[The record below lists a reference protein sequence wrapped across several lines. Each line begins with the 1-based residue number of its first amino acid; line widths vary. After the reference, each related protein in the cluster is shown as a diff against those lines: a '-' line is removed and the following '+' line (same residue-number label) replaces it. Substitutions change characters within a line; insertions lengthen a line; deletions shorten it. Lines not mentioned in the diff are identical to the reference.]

1 MVKSTMEKLRKRP
14 TWRRGWENLG
24 YSLSTLSEMSECNLM
39 STLGRPGPY
48 AANCR
53 PVDLG
58 KDTDGDT
65 KERPWHQ
72 EVSEPVDE
80 PVKEGVE
87 GDYAELGQGKERQP
101 WEARALVHV
110 ADSGRKE
117 GLDVELIASQA
128 SVIEPNGGKIDKS
141 YAGLA
146 QETSEGRPWGN
157 SSPKLENLPEPE
169 QSSVDDVELVH
180 PQAPYPEREIISS
193 EDVELSS
200 TTADDNSSC
209 EVKSVDT
216 EELLDH
222 GMESRSPQSGTSASG
237 RKNLP
242 RGDSM
247 KDLGQTVRDDIGVKV
262 HGIADAGVSSYV
274 VRGDTKGLFLGGLAV
289 KSVHLDALW
298 QLSTCRLK
306 EVSLAANR
314 IEKIDLSALS
324 HCQDLETLYLQ
335 RNRLCRID
343 LAPLADCRKLEK
355 VWLQSNELIEID
367 LGPLKTCTNLRSLY
381 LEDNRLEGSIDLTP
395 LGHIPQL
402 RSLSLKRNRLTG
414 PIVVT
419 PLVSCLDLISCSVDI
434 GVPLVA
440 DVAQKD
446 CLPMGLQRHASII
459 KWQTEERMQ
468 RRSQSNANIKLHALL
483 IGFQKNSSQE
493 MTSIMEKYGGFTVS
507 VFEKSVSTVSALKM
521 FDVFIVKLPFLRP
534 HLEEIRAHVP
544 TTPFVL
550 VGSSKDISSVYS
562 FPAERVF
569 EDRLTAQDALEVRDL
584 TRKVIDDDF
593 MVCTSLPATAGAESE
608 VILSFNEE
616 QRKALD
622 LTLSQSRVEEL
633 TVENIFRK
641 NDSRVT
647 EEIFR
652 HIARVCYLP
661 VCAAGILYEAV
672 KRDKINHGASS
683 PEVIDYESFSRYWSA
698 RLGGF
703 DPEERLYNVLRVD
716 DEKGVRVG
724 GIEKLV
730 SAFLE
735 ERASMFHE
743 RLALEFAMQVA
754 SACLCFALCGSSRS
768 GRPFTMRELRR
779 GNLSKALFDAENGRY
794 EGVALVLRA
803 DRVEALLGLLSTVAM
818 KDPTL
823 GVGASRECMKL
834 VNTHKE
840 LLIPSAVASVF
851 NRYCDG
857 QDRIGV
863 ADLTR
868 FWIAVGEPGAR
879 ASVEYFFPVL
889 DTDMDGCLS
898 PEDVYSFYKEKE
910 DISRKEGFVIAD
922 FRDTW
927 TYVCDMVGVPQ
938 GPSRYIRLADL
949 TVLPESSRTFLMQA
963 FLFKNDD
970 MSLLDVRRTMM
981 EAGTRVHVNM

>member
-1 MVKSTMEKLRKRP
+1 VKAWGRGLTGLEMVKSAMEELGKRP
-14 TWRRGWENLG
+14 KWRQGWENLG
-24 YSLSTLSEMSECNLM
+24 YSLCILSSMSECNPISNLA
-39 STLGRPGPY
+39 RPGPST
-48 AANCR
+48 AKSR
-53 PVDLG
+53 PVELEE
-58 KDTDGDT
+58 DTDVDT
-65 KERPWHQ
+65 KERPWRQ
-72 EVSEPVDE
+72 EVSELVEE
-80 PVKEGVE
+80 PGEEGVE
-87 GDYAELGQGKERQP
+87 CDNTELGQGTERQH
-101 WEARALVHV
+101 WDARALVRLATSHSDEV
-110 ADSGRKE
+110 
-117 GLDVELIASQA
+117 LDVELIAPQPC
-128 SVIEPNGGKIDKS
+128 VNEPIVGNVDKG
-141 YAGLA
+141 YTDHA
-146 QETSEGRPWGN
+146 QETSEGRPRRVRSPEFEDLQEHEQNIVDDVEEPVVGN
-157 SSPKLENLPEPE
+157 VDKGYTDFAQETSGGRPWRVGSPEFEDLQEHEQNIVDDVEEPVVGNVDKGYTDFAQETSGGRPWRVGSPEFEDLQEHE
-169 QSSVDDVELVH
+169 QNIVDDVELVH
-180 PQAPYPEREIISS
+180 HQAPYPEREIMAS

-209 EVKSVDT
+209 EIKSVDT

-222 GMESRSPQSGTSASG
+222 GMDSRSPQSGTSATG
-237 RKNLP
+237 RQNFP

-262 HGIADAGVSSYV
+262 HGIADGGVSSYV
-274 VRGDTKGLFLGGLAV
+274 VRGDTRGLFLGGLAV

-306 EVSLAANR
+306 EVSLAANK

-367 LGPLKTCTNLRSLY
+367 LGPLKACTNLRSLY
-381 LEDNRLEGSIDLTP
+381 LEDNRLGGSIDLTP

-419 PLVSCLDLISCSVDI
+419 PLLSCPDLISCSVDI

-440 DVAQKD
+440 DAAQKD
-446 CLPMGLQRHASII
+446 CLPMGLQKHASII
-459 KWQTEERMQ
+459 KWETEERMQ

-483 IGFQKNSSQE
+483 IGFQKNSSSQE
-493 MTSIMEKYGGFTVS
+493 ITSIMEKYGGFTVS

-550 VGSSKDISSVYS
+550 IGSSKDISSVYS

-593 MVCTSLPATAGAESE
+593 MVCTALPATAGAENE

-672 KRDKINHGASS
+672 KRDKIKHGASS

-698 RLGGF
+698 RYVGIGI
-703 DPEERLYNVLRVD
+703 VL
-716 DEKGVRVG
+716 
-724 GIEKLV
+724 
-730 SAFLE
+730 
-735 ERASMFHE
+735 
-743 RLALEFAMQVA
+743 
-754 SACLCFALCGSSRS
+754 
-768 GRPFTMRELRR
+768 
-779 GNLSKALFDAENGRY
+779 
-794 EGVALVLRA
+794 
-803 DRVEALLGLLSTVAM
+803 
-818 KDPTL
+818 
-823 GVGASRECMKL
+823 
-834 VNTHKE
+834 
-840 LLIPSAVASVF
+840 
-851 NRYCDG
+851 
-857 QDRIGV
+857 
-863 ADLTR
+863 
-868 FWIAVGEPGAR
+868 
-879 ASVEYFFPVL
+879 
-889 DTDMDGCLS
+889 
-898 PEDVYSFYKEKE
+898 SF
-910 DISRKEGFVIAD
+910 S
-922 FRDTW
+922 
-927 TYVCDMVGVPQ
+927 
-938 GPSRYIRLADL
+938 
-949 TVLPESSRTFLMQA
+949 
-963 FLFKNDD
+963 
-970 MSLLDVRRTMM
+970 
-981 EAGTRVHVNM
+981 